1 MARREDPRSIAEIAR
16 AELTFRL
23 ECGQRTC
30 AAIREEGDNVN
41 RNDAKTLDALALA
54 ALPEHALIARLANK
68 YLIYSTFDVEQ
79 CRAVIR
85 ATYPDRGQL
94 GRLAD
99 LLWKERIRQEK
110 IHNERKAVQSALAK
124 LREPYTLRLD
134 RRVAGK
140 TAFEAMRREWR
151 RHAHNQFDAFITAAF
166 DTEILALMELT
177 SQDCRSYRVEILD
190 CGIRPAISAVVK
202 VTVEGDKGAF
212 EQGFLLYKVPGTSK
226 VCAVNAGPWNVT
238 VKVAWAWQV
247 PNAAILFAKQGVQ
260 GKRTDFD
267 TQEIVLVDRD
277 GDEQRFPW
285 RGKAEE

>member
-1 MARREDPRSIAEIAR
+1 
-16 AELTFRL
+16 
-23 ECGQRTC
+23 
-30 AAIREEGDNVN
+30 VN

-110 IHNERKAVQSALAK
+110 IHNERRAVKDALTK
-124 LREPYTLRLD
+124 LREPYTARFLPENSGRSAPIA
-134 RRVAGK
+134 RRRAWF
-140 TAFEAMRREWR
+140 T
-151 RHAHNQFDAFITAAF
+151 HAHNQFDAFITAAF

-177 SQDCRSYRVEILD
+177 SQDCRSYRVEIQD
-190 CGIRPAISAVVK
+190 CGIRPAISAVVRI
-202 VTVEGDKGAF
+202 TVEGNKGAF
-212 EQGFLLYKVPGTSK
+212 EQNFLLYKVPGTAK
-226 VCAVNAGPWNVT
+226 ACAVNCGPEVM
-238 VKVAWAWQV
+238 VKDAWAWQV
-247 PNAAILFAKQGVQ
+247 PNAALLFAKTQGVQ
-260 GKRTDFD
+260 SKRTDFD

-285 RGKAEE
+285 RGKAEDG